1 MNLTYQPPQACFEIA
16 QVLLQHDNFLIV
28 PHVNIDGDDLGSMV
42 ACAQILKSLH
52 KNYYLYSPDGTPE
65 IFKFI
70 KGTAEIHTELPVG
83 ASFDVALVLECP
95 QPSRLPKDL
104 NLSQRCSKV
113 INLDHHPMNNLSAD
127 FNWIDP
133 SFAALGE
140 MLYFVFQAMNV
151 EINRECAEALYT
163 SIVSDSGSFR
173 FSATSPRTHQAAAH
187 LLSIL
192 GDISYIHNQLFSSF
206 TLNDLK
212 LQSMCLQTL
221 KVYADGKLVTAC
233 LTEKMLKACNLE
245 EKDTQ
250 MLLGRLNVMKGCEV
264 FALFKAVVPNE
275 VRVSLR
281 SKKIVINDIAARH
294 SGGGHAL
301 AAACRF
307 ASANLEEV
315 YSQLIPELLD
325 KFI

>member
-1 MNLTYQPPQACFEIA
+1 MKLTYQPPQACADIA
-16 QVLLQHDNFLIV
+16 QVLLQSDNFLIV

-42 ACAQILKSLH
+42 ACAQVLKSLH

-70 KGTAEIHTELPVG
+70 KGTAEIHTELPAE
-83 ASFDVALVLECP
+83 ASFDTALVLECS
-95 QPSRLPKDL
+95 QLSRLPKGL
-104 NLSQRCSKV
+104 NLSKICSKV
-113 INLDHHPMNNLSAD
+113 INLDHHPLNNLPAD

-163 SIVSDSGSFR
+163 SIVYDSGSFR

-187 LLSIL
+187 LLSII
-192 GDISYIHNQLFSSF
+192 GDISYIHNHLFSSF

-212 LQSMCLQTL
+212 LQSLCLQTL
-221 KVYADGKLVTAC
+221 KVYAGGKLVTAC
-233 LTEKMLKACNLE
+233 LTDEMLKACGLE

-250 MLLGRLNVMKGCEV
+250 MLLGRLNVMRGCEV
-264 FALFKAVVPNE
+264 FAFFKAVVPNE

-281 SKKIVINDIAARH
+281 SKKITINDIAARH

-307 ASANLEEV
+307 SETNLEEA
-315 YSQLIPELLD
+315 YNKLLPELLE
-325 KFI
+325 KFN